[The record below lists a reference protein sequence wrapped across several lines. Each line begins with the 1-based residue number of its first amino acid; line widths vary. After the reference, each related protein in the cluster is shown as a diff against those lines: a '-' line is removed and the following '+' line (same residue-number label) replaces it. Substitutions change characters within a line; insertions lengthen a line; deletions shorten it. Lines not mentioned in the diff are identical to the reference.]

1 MRSAGRCPQRCHKAF
16 GPCPTP
22 LRTLHRPTQLDRCAA
37 NSNTQSDNKQIHL
50 ASGSRVTHRVAET
63 MLRASPATAEQA
75 PPAVEA
81 STPSYICTSVTA
93 TTVDAFLAEIQEAA
107 ASGVDIIELRLD
119 FLTDFDPEQHLQ
131 QILAA
136 CPLPYIVTYRPVWEG
151 GKYDGPE
158 PERLAVLKMSALLG
172 APYVDVEFKA
182 SPYFFADQHE
192 VPLSTKIILS
202 YHDFQ
207 QTPEPA
213 VLDRLAA
220 AMRSAGADIVK
231 LAAMAND
238 ITDAARM
245 LDLLKKKDGPM
256 IALSM
261 GEKGQ
266 IVRLLAAK
274 YGGYLTFA
282 AMSPERASAPGQPDI
297 GKLAGLYGYRRQGPE
312 TKVYGI
318 IGNPVSHSKSPL
330 IHNTAFQHIG
340 HDGVY
345 VPLLVDD
352 LARFL
357 EAFRDYPDF
366 AGFSVTIPHK
376 EAALRL
382 ASEVDPVARQIGA
395 VNTLVRQSDG
405 SYKGYNTDWLAAIS
419 AIERGVAGVPG
430 GAAAAAAAAAEAGAG
445 AAGGGESPLQGK
457 TVVVI
462 GAGGAG
468 RALAFGAATK
478 GARVVIANR
487 SRDRADQLAAA
498 LGGSA
503 TSCSWEDLVS
513 GRVEGDVLA
522 NSTSL
527 GMTPN
532 VEESPVPADV
542 AAKFKVVFDA
552 VYNPLWT
559 RLLRDARD
567 GGATPVDGLQMFV
580 GQALEQFR
588 FFTDGSEP
596 PAELMERTVLDSMGA
611 ALKAAPPAAAAGGK

>member
-1 MRSAGRCPQRCHKAF
+1 
-16 GPCPTP
+16 
-22 LRTLHRPTQLDRCAA
+22 
-37 NSNTQSDNKQIHL
+37 
-50 ASGSRVTHRVAET
+50 
-63 MLRASPATAEQA
+63 MLRASPAITEQA
-75 PPAVEA
+75 PAAAEA
-81 STPSYICTSVTA
+81 SAQSYICTSVTA
-93 TTVDAFLAEIQEAA
+93 TKVDEFIAEIQEAA

-131 QILAA
+131 RITSS

-158 PERLAVLKMSALLG
+158 PERLAVLKMAALMG

-182 SPYFFADQHE
+182 SPYFFAGETGWSQGRA
-192 VPLSTKIILS
+192 VPLSTKVILS

-213 VLDRLAA
+213 VLDRLAS
-220 AMRSAGADIVK
+220 AMRAAGADIVK

-245 LDLLKKKDGPM
+245 LDLLRKKDGPM

-297 GKLAGLYGYRRQGPE
+297 GKLAGLFGYRRQGPE

-330 IHNTAFQHIG
+330 IHNTAFQHVG
-340 HDGVY
+340 FDGVY

-352 LARFL
+352 LERFL
-357 EAFRDYPDF
+357 TAFKDHEDF

-382 ASEVDPVARQIGA
+382 ATEVDPVARQIGA
-395 VNTLVRQSDG
+395 VNTLVRQPDG
-405 SYKGYNTDWLAAIS
+405 SFKGFNTDWLAAIS
-419 AIERGVAGVPG
+419 AIEHGVAGEPG
-430 GAAAAAAAAAEAGAG
+430 RAAAGAVEEAPV
-445 AAGGGESPLQGK
+445 AGGKSPLQGK

-487 SRDRADQLAAA
+487 SREKADLLAAA
-498 LGGSA
+498 LGSSA

-513 GRVEGDVLA
+513 GRVTGDVLA

-527 GMTPN
+527 GMTPH
-532 VEESPVPADV
+532 VEESPVGPEV
-542 AAKFKVVFDA
+542 AAKYKVVFDA

-559 RLLRDARD
+559 RLLQDARA
-567 GGATPVDGLQMFV
+567 GGAVPVDGLQMFV

-588 FFTDGSEP
+588 LFTGGLEP
-596 PAELMERTVLDSMGA
+596 PAALMEKTVMDNLGVSGGGG
-611 ALKAAPPAAAAGGK
+611 AGGRTDQMTK

>member
-1 MRSAGRCPQRCHKAF
+1 MAQLGMQRAGRCVRRCHTAP
-16 GPCPTP
+16 GPLPLPLQSQFLTP
-22 LRTLHRPTQLDRCAA
+22 FNCSAVTRKDLRLG
-37 NSNTQSDNKQIHL
+37 KQFMYAIPCHL
-50 ASGSRVTHRVAET
+50 THRLSET
-63 MLRASPATAEQA
+63 KLRISSMTAEQA
-75 PPAVEA
+75 PVAPEI

-93 TTVDAFLAEIQEAA
+93 TTVETFLAEIQEAA

-131 QILAA
+131 QILAS

-158 PERLAVLKMSALLG
+158 PERLAVLKMAALLG

-192 VPLSTKIILS
+192 VPLSTKVILS

-213 VLDRLAA
+213 VLERLAA
-220 AMRSAGADIVK
+220 AMLDAGADIVK

-245 LDLLKKKDGPM
+245 LDLLRQKKCPM

-297 GKLAGLYGYRRQGPE
+297 GKLAGLYNYRRQGSG
-312 TKVYGI
+312 TKLYGI

-340 HDGVY
+340 FDGVY

-352 LARFL
+352 LEHFL
-357 EAFRDYPDF
+357 TAFKDYSDF

-395 VNTLVRQSDG
+395 VNTLIRQPDG
-405 SYKGYNTDWLAAIS
+405 SFKGYNTDWLAAIS
-419 AIERGVAGVPG
+419 AIERGVAGLSG
-430 GAAAAAAAAAEAGAG
+430 GIASAATVASSAAES
-445 AAGGGESPLQGK
+445 ESPLKGK
-457 TVVVI
+457 TVVII

-487 SRDRADQLAAA
+487 SQERADQLAAA
-498 LGGSA
+498 LGTSA
-503 TSCSWEDLVS
+503 TSCSWEDLVL
-513 GRVEGDVLA
+513 GRVTGDVLA

-527 GMTPN
+527 GMTPH
-532 VEESPVPADV
+532 VEESPVPPQV
-542 AAKFKVVFDA
+542 AAQFKVVFDA

-559 RLLRDARD
+559 RLLLDARA

-588 FFTDGSEP
+588 LFTGGAEP
-596 PAELMERTVLDSMGA
+596 PAELMEQTVLDSMGTA
-611 ALKAAPPAAAAGGK
+611 ATRPVGGK

>member
-1 MRSAGRCPQRCHKAF
+1 M
-16 GPCPTP
+16 
-22 LRTLHRPTQLDRCAA
+22 
-37 NSNTQSDNKQIHL
+37 
-50 ASGSRVTHRVAET
+50 
-63 MLRASPATAEQA
+63 AEQA
-75 PPAVEA
+75 APVEGETA
-81 STPSYICTSVTA
+81 PSYICTSVTA

-131 QILAA
+131 QLMSS

-158 PERLAVLKMSALLG
+158 PERLAVLKMAALLG

-182 SPYFFADQHE
+182 SPYFFADRHE
-192 VPLSTKIILS
+192 VPLSTKVILS

-207 QTPEPA
+207 QTPDA
-213 VLDRLAA
+213 ATLARLAG
-220 AMRSAGADIVK
+220 AMRNKGADIVK
-231 LAAMAND
+231 IAAMAND
-238 ITDAARM
+238 IADAARM
-245 LDLLKKKDGPM
+245 LDMLRARDGPM

-274 YGGYLTFA
+274 YGGHLTFA

-297 GKLAGLYGYRRQGPE
+297 GRLAGLFNYRRQGPA
-312 TKVYGI
+312 TKVFGI

-340 HDGVY
+340 YDGVY

-352 LARFL
+352 LERFL
-357 EAFRDYPDF
+357 NAFGSHPDF

-395 VNTLVRQSDG
+395 VNTLIRQADG
-405 SYKGYNTDWLAAIS
+405 SFKGYNTDWLAAIA

-430 GAAAAAAAAAEAGAG
+430 GAAAAATAASTSAPGGA
-445 AAGGGESPLQGK
+445 SPLAGK

-478 GARVVIANR
+478 GAKVIIANR
-487 SRDRADQLAAA
+487 NRERADALAAA

-503 TSCSWEDLVS
+503 SSCSWEDLVE
-513 GRVEGDVLA
+513 GRVVGDVLA
-522 NSTSL
+522 NSTSV
-527 GMTPN
+527 GMHPHE
-532 VEESPVPADV
+532 EESPVPAHV
-542 AAKFKVVFDA
+542 TAKYKVVFDA

-559 RLLRDARD
+559 KLLRDARD
-567 GGATPVDGLQMFV
+567 AGCTPVDGLQMFV

-588 FFTDGSEP
+588 LFTGQEP
-596 PAELMERTVLDSMGA
+596 PAELMEQTVLDSMV
-611 ALKAAPPAAAAGGK
+611 KK

>member
-1 MRSAGRCPQRCHKAF
+1 MYGFSEA
-16 GPCPTP
+16 T
-22 LRTLHRPTQLDRCAA
+22 LRIP
-37 NSNTQSDNKQIHL
+37 S
-50 ASGSRVTHRVAET
+50 
-63 MLRASPATAEQA
+63 MTAEQA
-75 PPAVEA
+75 PVASDI

-93 TTVDAFLAEIQEAA
+93 TTVDTFLAEIQEAA

-119 FLTDFDPEQHLQ
+119 FIADFDPERHLQ
-131 QILAA
+131 QILSS

-158 PERLAVLKMSALLG
+158 PERLAVLKMAALLG

-182 SPYFFADQHE
+182 SPYFFADHHE
-192 VPLSTKIILS
+192 VPLSTKVILS

-213 VLDRLAA
+213 VLERLVT
-220 AMRSAGADIVK
+220 AMRDAGADIVK

-245 LDLLKKKDGPM
+245 LDLLRKKSSPM

-297 GKLAGLYGYRRQGPE
+297 GKLAGLYNYRRQGAR

-330 IHNTAFQHIG
+330 IHNTAFQNIDF
-340 HDGVY
+340 DGVY

-352 LARFL
+352 LERFL
-357 EAFRDYPDF
+357 TAFKDDPDF

-382 ASEVDPVARQIGA
+382 ASAVDPVARQIGA
-395 VNTLVRQSDG
+395 VNTLLRQPDG

-419 AIERGVAGVPG
+419 AIERGVAG
-430 GAAAAAAAAAEAGAG
+430 GAAAAASTAPSAADS
-445 AAGGGESPLQGK
+445 ESPLKGK

-468 RALAFGAATK
+468 RAIAFGAATK

-487 SRDRADQLAAA
+487 SRERADQLAAA
-498 LGGSA
+498 LGSSA

-513 GRVEGDVLA
+513 GRVTGDVLA

-527 GMTPN
+527 GMTPHQ
-532 VEESPVPADV
+532 EESPVPPQI
-542 AAKFKVVFDA
+542 AAQFKVVFDA

-559 RLLRDARD
+559 RLLLDARA

-588 FFTDGSEP
+588 LFTGGVEP
-596 PAELMERTVLDSMGA
+596 PAELMERTVLDSMGTTT
-611 ALKAAPPAAAAGGK
+611 AAPPTLVAHTVGGK

>member
-1 MRSAGRCPQRCHKAF
+1 MMRTSAA
-16 GPCPTP
+16 
-22 LRTLHRPTQLDRCAA
+22 
-37 NSNTQSDNKQIHL
+37 
-50 ASGSRVTHRVAET
+50 
-63 MLRASPATAEQA
+63 ASPDAAPAEA
-75 PPAVEA
+75 A
-81 STPSYICTSVTA
+81 SEPSYICTSVTA

-119 FLTDFDPEQHLQ
+119 FLTDFDPEKHLQ
-131 QILAA
+131 LIMSS

-158 PERLAVLKMSALLG
+158 PERLAVLKMAALMG
-172 APYVDVEFKA
+172 APYIDVEFKA
-182 SPYFFADQHE
+182 SPYFFADRHE
-192 VPLSTKIILS
+192 VPLSTRVILS

-207 QTPEPA
+207 QTPSA
-213 VLDRLAA
+213 ATLSQLAA
-220 AMRSAGADIVK
+220 AMRAGGADIVK

-238 ITDAARM
+238 VGDAVRM
-245 LDLLKKKDGPM
+245 LDLLRKKDGPM

-297 GKLAGLYGYRRQGPE
+297 GKLVELYGYRRQGSR
-312 TKVYGI
+312 TKLYGI

-340 HDGVY
+340 YDGVY

-352 LARFL
+352 LGRLLGAL
-357 EAFRDYPDF
+357 QEHPDW

-382 ASEVDPVARQIGA
+382 SSSVDPVAAQIGA
-395 VNTLVRQSDG
+395 VNTLVRQPDG
-405 SYKGYNTDWLAAIS
+405 SYRGYNTDWLAAIG
-419 AIERGVAGVPG
+419 AIERAVAARE
-430 GAAAAAAAAAEAGAG
+430 GAAG
-445 AAGGGESPLQGK
+445 AASSSSVGSGEQQQQGEAGVSPLCGK

-478 GARVVIANR
+478 GARVIIANR
-487 SRDRADQLAAA
+487 NRERADQLAAA
-498 LGGSA
+498 LNAAAAAAAASSSTSSGSSETPIDTA
-503 TSCSWEDLVS
+503 SAPSSSSSSAPAAAAAAAAVAASCSWEELVS
-513 GRVEGDVLA
+513 GRVVGDVLA
-522 NSTSL
+522 NSTSV
-527 GMTPN
+527 GMAPRQ
-532 VEESPVPADV
+532 EESPVPAEV
-542 AAKFKVVFDA
+542 AAQFPVVFDA
-552 VYNPLWT
+552 VYTPLHT
-559 RLLRDARD
+559 RLLRDAAA

-588 FFTDGSEP
+588 LFTG
-596 PAELMERTVLDSMGA
+596 
-611 ALKAAPPAAAAGGK
+611 